1 MLHCG
6 ETCVRE
12 RLVKRKVSE
21 RSIYTVAG
29 LIVIAWIA
37 ASILLR
43 ILDAGLA
50 VRVLIGLVPVGLLIL
65 QIVLGFRYALGQDE
79 VQRRIILEGLA
90 IAFMITLPV
99 IFLIGFTIKAGVN
112 LPLGFIDSG
121 YFMEVGLLIGYAIAY
136 RRYQ

>member
-1 MLHCG
+1 MREG
-6 ETCVRE
+6 ET
-12 RLVKRKVSE
+12 VKRKVTE
-21 RSIYTVAG
+21 RAIYAVAS
-29 LIVIAWIA
+29 LIVIAWIG
-37 ASILLR
+37 ASILLK
-43 ILDAGLA
+43 ILDVGLA
-50 VRVLIGLVPVGLLIL
+50 VRILIGLVPVGLLIL

>member
-1 MLHCG
+1 LG
-6 ETCVRE
+6 EKCVRE
-12 RLVKRKVSE
+12 RPVKRKVTE
-21 RSIYTVAG
+21 RSIYAVAG

-37 ASILLR
+37 ASVLLKM
-43 ILDAGLA
+43 LDVGLA
-50 VRVLIGLVPVGLLIL
+50 VRILIGLVPVGLLIL

-90 IAFMITLPV
+90 IAFLITLPV
-99 IFLIGFTIKAGVN
+99 IFLIGFIIKAGVN

-136 RRYQ
+136 KRYQ

>member
-1 MLHCG
+1 M
-6 ETCVRE
+6 
-12 RLVKRKVSE
+12 KRKVTE
-21 RSIYTVAG
+21 RAIYAVAI
-29 LIVIAWIA
+29 LIVIAWIG
-37 ASILLR
+37 ASILLK
-43 ILDAGLA
+43 ILDVGLA
-50 VRVLIGLVPVGLLIL
+50 VRILIGLVPVGLLIL

>member
-1 MLHCG
+1 M
-6 ETCVRE
+6 
-12 RLVKRKVSE
+12 KRKVTE
-21 RSIYTVAG
+21 RAIYAVAS
-29 LIVIAWIA
+29 LIVIAWIG
-37 ASILLR
+37 ASILLK
-43 ILDAGLA
+43 ILDVGLA
-50 VRVLIGLVPVGLLIL
+50 VRILIGLVPVGLLIL